1 MKNSRLYYLFQT
13 IGWGS
18 YLVINV
24 AFTFIYKDWNWVFL
38 YTNFN
43 IATTGFIITHLFR
56 SKVVEKEWYSF
67 SIKQLGYRILI
78 TGLVMSLIWSLWTVP
93 INTVAISRFNLL
105 EEGFQPIYYLTIWI
119 SLSFIT
125 ILWLL
130 IYFGINVFK
139 NYKQSEVEKWKL
151 QAIVKDAELI
161 ALKAQINPHF
171 IFNSLNNIRS
181 LIIEDAEKARQMI
194 IHLSD
199 LLRYSIQF
207 TNQEKVT
214 IENEMAVVKDYL
226 ELESIQF
233 EERLHYDI
241 RVDMKALEIKIPP
254 MSIQLLVENAIK
266 HGISTL
272 PNGGEINVSV
282 KYTSRGLDVAVEN
295 TGELQET
302 INGTGIG
309 IRNANERLKL
319 LFGGQVK
326 FQLENINENKV
337 KAGFFVPAETV

>member
-1 MKNSRLYYLFQT
+1 
-13 IGWGS
+13 
-18 YLVINV
+18 
-24 AFTFIYKDWNWVFL
+24 
-38 YTNFN
+38 
-43 IATTGFIITHLFR
+43 
-56 SKVVEKEWYSF
+56 VVEKEWYTF
-67 SIKQLGYRILI
+67 SIKQLAFRILI

-105 EEGFQPIYYLTIWI
+105 EEEFQPIYYFTIWI

-139 NYKQSEVEKWKL
+139 NYKQSEIEKWKL

-241 RVDMKALEIKIPP
+241 RVDRKALEIKIPP

-272 PNGGEINVSV
+272 PKGGEISISV
-282 KYTSRGLDVAVEN
+282 NYSTEGLEVAVEN

-302 INGTGIG
+302 SNGTGIG
-309 IRNANERLKL
+309 IKNANERLKL
-319 LFGGQVK
+319 LFGEQVK
-326 FQLENINENKV
+326 FRLENVNGSKV
-337 KAGFFVPAETV
+337 KAGFFVPKMKGMK